1 MASFDLD
8 TFLKVQGQTGTGAIQ
23 ALGMSFGMP
32 SCMLNLAN
40 NAMNLLPSSVLSDI
54 STQIKAGKAKANE
67 VTKEVFKK
75 MMLNTGIIEFDTE
88 TGTFKFGSDTAWMG
102 VDNND
107 SQTKNNL
114 AGLLGAFQYATSF
127 GAQIYQNYTDVTN
140 EINAIKNCLDKYSQ
154 LQKFQSGNSADQKA
168 TLPPEEI
175 QELFDTLYAGEKAK
189 LAEASNFIKAADAQ
203 IATINNILAARSQ
216 DPSLEPKF
224 LDSRELDSFLSATNF
239 PRSEQDDPGVEEA
252 DPVFRLTY
260 GPPLTKAGLYVLTND
275 GLYYDSYDGGLDPI
289 YLSISG
295 MVPVG
300 DAWKYDYDPNL
311 GGKGQAL
318 SLQSLDKFTD
328 NIFDPNRIDDSRG
341 LQNYYNEDHFLAVL
355 KQQRDKHVYDLSSD
369 LQTFIS
375 EYGADSS
382 IVSNQ
387 RNLIISEIANH
398 NNKIN
403 RRKKQI
409 EVAVKAGQVY
419 GDLRSPEFGPGEVPI
434 NDFSYLQKYNLS
446 VDLEKQKALVF
457 QHAEVEGIVL
467 PIDTKYVRSAQQRP
481 DSLSY
486 NHLKI
491 PTVGRGSILYSPSG
505 ATSGTVLSLT
515 DQVVSNGLFA
525 IYNFLDTSLELPS
538 STNFNVTN
546 CATENMYNN
555 AQLVGP
561 SKKALFFSGLAIPYL
576 EGIVKNKSTD
586 PAGASGLGSYIK
598 LPDTQEFRDL
608 TYSSTG
614 FTVECW
620 VHVPN
625 IMDGALGWAS
635 GTNLDTPSP
644 SSLTKVLFGCEN
656 VGHNPN
662 ASTIDHTG
670 AYKDLDFLSNERG
683 GEFVRGLVCGFSR
696 DRRITQ
702 ASAGYSNA
710 QYDNDPASSLSF
722 FIAPTQARDF
732 SSASFI
738 NNDECQDYETFYKMK
753 VDLSA
758 TQFGNVSS
766 QFVLIDISCDPQRDE
781 IKMYA
786 DGALVATSSISTVF
800 GVDVRKPISLPSF
813 KKNNSFQYSST
824 TVDGPTTIKQGPLL
838 NRFYTPWIIGGGYT
852 DGMYQY
858 GNFMGGDRGGIVSGL
873 RGHIGSLKFYSR
885 PLDTG
890 EVKKNYDA
898 QKGFF
903 KNIKM

>member
-40 NAMNLLPSSVLSDI
+40 NAMNLLPSSVLTNI
-54 STQIKAGKAKANE
+54 SSQIKAGKAKANE

-88 TGTFKFGSDTAWMG
+88 TGTFKFGSDSAWMG
-102 VDNND
+102 IDNDDN
-107 SQTKNNL
+107 QTKNNL
-114 AGLLGAFQYATSF
+114 AGVLGAFQYAASF
-127 GAQIYQNYTDVTN
+127 GAQIYQNYTDITN
-140 EINAIKNCLDKYSQ
+140 EINAIKNCLDKFSQ
-154 LQKFQSGNSADQKA
+154 LQKFQSGNSAEQKA
-168 TLPPEEI
+168 ALPQEEI
-175 QELFDTLYAGEKAK
+175 DQLFDTMYAGEKAK
-189 LAEASNFIKAADAQ
+189 LEEAGNFIKAADAQ
-203 IATINNILAARSQ
+203 IAAINDILAARAN

-224 LDSRELDSFLSATNF
+224 LDSAELDQFLSGTNF
-239 PRSEQDDPGVEEA
+239 PRVAQDDPGLVDE

-260 GPPLTKAGLYVLTND
+260 GPPITTKGLYVLTND
-275 GLYYDSYDGGLDPI
+275 GLYYDSYEGGLDPV
-289 YLSISG
+289 YLAISG

-311 GGKGQAL
+311 GGKGQAI
-318 SLQSLDKFTD
+318 SLDSLDKFTE
-328 NIFDPNRIDDSRG
+328 NIFDPKRIDDSKG
-341 LQNYYNEDHFLAVL
+341 LQLYYDEDHFLAVL
-355 KQQRDKHVYDLSSD
+355 KQQRDKLVYDLSAD
-369 LQTFIS
+369 LQNFIS
-375 EYGADSS
+375 EYGSDSS
-382 IVSNQ
+382 IVTNQ
-387 RNLIISEIANH
+387 RNLIMSEIANH
-398 NNKIN
+398 NDKIN

-409 EVAVKAGQVY
+409 EVAVKAGQIY
-419 GDLRSPEFGPGEVPI
+419 GDLSGSRFAPGEVPI
-434 NDFSYLQKYNLS
+434 NDFSYLQEYNLA

-457 QHAEVEGIVL
+457 QHADVDGIVL
-467 PIDTKYVRSAQQRP
+467 PIDTKYVKPAQDRAS
-481 DSLSY
+481 SLSF
-486 NHLKI
+486 NQLKV
-491 PTVGRGSILYSPSG
+491 PTVGKGSIIYSPSG

-515 DQVVSNGLFA
+515 DQIVSDGLFA

-561 SKKALFFSGLAIPYL
+561 SKQALFFSGLAIPYL

-598 LPDTQEFRDL
+598 LPDSQEFRDL

-635 GTNLDTPSP
+635 GTDLATPSP

-662 ASTIDHTG
+662 ASAIDHTG
-670 AYKDLDFLSNERG
+670 AYRDLDFLNNERG

-738 NNDECQDYETFYKMK
+738 NNDDCQDYETFYKMK

-758 TQFGNVSS
+758 TAFGNVSS
-766 QFVLIDISCDPQRDE
+766 QFVLIDISCDPNANE

-786 DGALVATSSISTVF
+786 DGALVATSSISQVF
-800 GVDVRKPISLPSF
+800 GVDKQQPVALPSF

-824 TVDGPTTIKQGPLL
+824 TVDGPSTIKQGPLL
-838 NRFYTPWIIGGGYT
+838 NPFYTPWIVGGGYT

-858 GNFMGGDRGGIVSGL
+858 GNFMGGDRGGVVSGL

-885 PLDTG
+885 ALDTG
-890 EVKKNYDA
+890 EVKKNYNA
-898 QKGFF
+898 QQGFF
-903 KNIKM
+903 KNIKI

>member
-40 NAMNLLPSSVLSDI
+40 NAMNLLPSSVLTDI

-114 AGLLGAFQYATSF
+114 AGLLGAFQYAASF
-127 GAQIYQNYTDVTN
+127 GAQIYQNYTDITN
-140 EINAIKNCLDKYSQ
+140 EINAIKGCLDKYSQ
-154 LQKFQSGNSADQKA
+154 LQKFQAGNSADQKA

-175 QELFDTLYAGEKAK
+175 EELFDTMYAGEKAK
-189 LAEASNFIKAADAQ
+189 LEEAGNFIKAADAQ
-203 IATINNILAARSQ
+203 IASINSILAARAQ

-224 LDSRELDSFLSATNF
+224 IDSRELDPFLSSTNF
-239 PRSEQDDPGVEEA
+239 PRTEQDDPGVEEA

-260 GPPLTKAGLYVLTND
+260 GPPLTDAGLYVLTND
-275 GLYYDSYDGGLDPI
+275 GLYYDSYNGGLDPV
-289 YLSISG
+289 YQAISG

-311 GGKGQAL
+311 GGKGQAI

-341 LQNYYNEDHFLAVL
+341 LQHYYNEDHFLAVL

-369 LQTFIS
+369 LQGFIS

-382 IVSNQ
+382 IVTNQ
-387 RNLIISEIANH
+387 RNLIMSEIANH
-398 NNKIN
+398 NTKIN

-419 GDLRSPEFGPGEVPI
+419 GDLRNPEFGPGEIPI

-457 QHAEVEGIVL
+457 QHADVEGIVL
-467 PIDTKYVRSAQQRP
+467 PIDTKYVRPAQQRP

-486 NHLKI
+486 SHLKI
-491 PTVGRGSILYSPSG
+491 PTVGKGGILYSPSG
-505 ATSGTVLSLT
+505 STSGTVLSLT
-515 DQVVSNGLFA
+515 DQVVSDGLFA
-525 IYNFLDTSLELPS
+525 IYNFLDTSLELPQ

-546 CATENMYNN
+546 CATEDMYNN

-561 SKKALFFSGLAIPYL
+561 SKQALFFSGLAIPYL

-598 LPDTQEFRDL
+598 LPDSQEFRDL

-625 IMDGALGWAS
+625 ITDGELGWAS
-635 GTNLDTPSP
+635 GADVGTPSP

-662 ASTIDHTG
+662 ASAVDHTG
-670 AYKDLDFLSNERG
+670 AVRDLDRLQNERG
-683 GEFVRGLVCGFSR
+683 GEFVRGLLCGFSR

-702 ASAGYSNA
+702 
-710 QYDNDPASSLSF
+710 
-722 FIAPTQARDF
+722 
-732 SSASFI
+732 
-738 NNDECQDYETFYKMK
+738 
-753 VDLSA
+753 
-758 TQFGNVSS
+758 VS
-766 QFVLIDISCDPQRDE
+766 
-781 IKMYA
+781 
-786 DGALVATSSISTVF
+786 
-800 GVDVRKPISLPSF
+800 
-813 KKNNSFQYSST
+813 
-824 TVDGPTTIKQGPLL
+824 
-838 NRFYTPWIIGGGYT
+838 
-852 DGMYQY
+852 
-858 GNFMGGDRGGIVSGL
+858 
-873 RGHIGSLKFYSR
+873 
-885 PLDTG
+885 
-890 EVKKNYDA
+890 
-898 QKGFF
+898 
-903 KNIKM
+903 

>member
-54 STQIKAGKAKANE
+54 SSQIKAGKAKANE
-67 VTKEVFKK
+67 VSKEVFKK

-114 AGLLGAFQYATSF
+114 AGVLGAFQYAASF
-127 GAQIYQNYTDVTN
+127 GAQIYQNYTDVVN

-168 TLPPEEI
+168 TLPQEEI
-175 QELFDTLYAGEKAK
+175 EELFDTMYAGEKAK
-189 LAEASNFIKAADAQ
+189 LEQAGNFIKAADKQ
-203 IATINNILAARSQ
+203 ISAINDILSARAK

-224 LDSRELDSFLSATNF
+224 LDSAELDQFLSGTNF
-239 PRSEQDDPGVEEA
+239 SRVAQDDPGIEDEDA
-252 DPVFRLTY
+252 VFRLTY
-260 GPPLTKAGLYVLTND
+260 GPPITADGLYVLTND
-275 GLYYDSYDGGLDPI
+275 GLYYDSYTGGLDPV
-289 YLSISG
+289 YLAISG

-300 DAWKYDYDPNL
+300 DAWKYNYDPNL
-311 GGKGQAL
+311 GGKGQAI
-318 SLQSLDKFTD
+318 SLRNLDKFTD
-328 NIFDPNRIDDSRG
+328 NIFDPEKIDDSKG
-341 LQNYYNEDHFLAVL
+341 LQLYYDEDHFLAVL
-355 KQQRDKHVYDLSSD
+355 KQQRDKHVYDLSAD
-369 LQTFIS
+369 LQGFID
-375 EYGADSS
+375 EYGSDSS
-382 IVSNQ
+382 IVTNQ
-387 RNLIISEIANH
+387 RNLIMSEIANH
-398 NNKIN
+398 NTKIN

-409 EVAVKAGQVY
+409 EVAVKAGQIY
-419 GDLRSPEFGPGEVPI
+419 GDLSGPQFAPGKIPI
-434 NDFSYLQKYNLS
+434 NDFSYLQEYNLS

-457 QHAEVEGIVL
+457 QHADVNGIVL
-467 PIDTKYVRSAQQRP
+467 PINTKYVIPAQEKAP
-481 DSLSY
+481 SLSF
-486 NHLKI
+486 NQLKV
-491 PTVGRGSILYSPSG
+491 PTVGKGSILYSPSG
-505 ATSGTVLSLT
+505 ETSGTVLSLT
-515 DQVVSNGLFA
+515 DQVVADGLFA

-561 SKKALFFSGLAIPYL
+561 SKQALFFSGLAIPYL

-598 LPDTQEFRDL
+598 LPDTSEFRDL

-625 IMDGALGWAS
+625 ITDAELGWAS
-635 GTNLDTPSP
+635 GSDIATPSP

-656 VGHNPN
+656 VGHNPM
-662 ASTIDHTG
+662 ASAIDHTG
-670 AYKDLDFLSNERG
+670 AYRDLDLLRNERG
-683 GEFVRGLVCGFSR
+683 GEFVRGLLCGFTR

-702 ASAGYSNA
+702 VSSSYSN
-710 QYDNDPASSLSF
+710 DNELNNPASSLSF

-786 DGALVATSSISTVF
+786 DGAIIATSSISTVF
-800 GVDVRKPISLPSF
+800 GVDVKKPISLPSF

-838 NRFYTPWIIGGGYT
+838 NKFYTPWVVGGGYT

-858 GNFMGGDRGGIVSGL
+858 GNFLGGDRGGVTSGL

-903 KNIKM
+903 KNIKI